1 MFDIKK
7 NRKPTRLFKVY
18 IPLLLGFI
26 LMVSCG
32 EKSEIRKTCQAF
44 IDGRIALRA
53 GDSIPIKR
61 VTEDSLYTL
70 LMLHKQYENLAYA
83 PVIRPSLRMYVKSIE
98 IEDNCAVCEMS
109 AQEYY
114 NINLCKD
121 ENNTWVVKGE
131 NWKYG
136 TSAKITKA
144 RKKLADFKIH
154 LKERPA
160 QDSVLASLNT
170 FLKGVK
176 SYFKTQDSSI
186 LEQYSDQA
194 TIDFVKRLYTYSV
207 KNIDQDELAIQ
218 MAKPDYTLFSINFN
232 KDEKNKVIGEFYKEP
247 ETRVH
252 LIKTDSMYIVTGFND
267 VESAAITNQL
277 IKEKYPE
284 FLRSLKLIKAKKYWK
299 EGVFE

>member
-1 MFDIKK
+1 MFDAKRIV
-7 NRKPTRLFKVY
+7 KPIRLLKIY

-44 IDGRIALRA
+44 IDGRIALRE
-53 GDSIPIKR
+53 GDSIRLKQ

-70 LMLHKQYENLAYA
+70 IMLHKQYENLAYA
-83 PVIRPSLRMYVKSIE
+83 PVIRPSLRMYVKSIK

-121 ENNTWVVKGE
+121 ENDRWVVKGE

-136 TSAKITKA
+136 TSAKIAKA

-170 FLKGVK
+170 FFKGAK
-176 SYFKTQDSSI
+176 SYFKTQDIGMVQQSSN
-186 LEQYSDQA
+186 EA
-194 TIDFVKRLYTYSV
+194 TVDFVKRLYTYSIE
-207 KNIDQDELAIQ
+207 KTGQELLEKE
-218 MAKPDYTLFSINFN
+218 MAKPDYTVFDVIFN
-232 KDEKNKVIGEFYKEP
+232 ENQKDKVVCEFYKEP
-247 ETRVH
+247 ETTVH
-252 LIKTDSMYIVTGFND
+252 LIKTDSMYIVTGLND
-267 VESAAITNQL
+267 VKSKDITNQL
-277 IKEKYPE
+277 LKEKYPE
-284 FLRSLKLIKAKKYWK
+284 FLRSLRLIKAKKYRK
-299 EGVFE
+299 EDIFE